1 MYVEPAMRRRGVYRT
16 MHDYVLQDAHRRA
29 DVCGIRL
36 YVAKDNG
43 GAQAAYDRVG
53 MGLTAYQVYE
63 QDFIL

>member
-1 MYVEPAMRRRGVYRT
+1 
-16 MHDYVLQDAHRRA
+16 LQDAHRRA

-36 YVAKDNG
+36 YVAKENE
-43 GAQAAYDRVG
+43 GAQVAYDRVG